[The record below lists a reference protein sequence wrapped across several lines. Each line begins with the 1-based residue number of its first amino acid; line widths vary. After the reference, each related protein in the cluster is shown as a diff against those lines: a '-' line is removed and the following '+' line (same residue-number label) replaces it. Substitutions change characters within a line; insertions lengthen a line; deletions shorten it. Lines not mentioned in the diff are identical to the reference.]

1 MTLSPLLTE
10 VVVTFCLAAGV
21 LYKYGNW
28 LKHHIIV
35 TVAVLVAWYFSFLII
50 FVLPL
55 DVSSTAYRQCMQKKQ
70 PEYFTHGQYLSHVNS
85 TSVPS
90 GLGNA
95 SLGDENTSSIHPVH
109 CEEPWSNV
117 PENVLPNLWRVVYWT
132 SQCLTWLVLP
142 LMQSYIKAGDFT
154 VRGKLKSALI
164 DNAIYYGSYLFICGV
179 LLIYI
184 ALKPGLDLDG
194 QKLKAIASSASN
206 TWGLFLLVLLLGY
219 ALVEVPRSLWNSSK
233 CGYVLN
239 YSYFKAA
246 KLSSEKCEA
255 EETVD
260 DILESLQAVSMSIGS
275 GHPLHQNLETILQKV
290 PPELRER
297 MNRHQLPDDAPTEAP
312 SDKALVRLHKQVI
325 KALQTQHRT
334 ETQWGF
340 LVDHILMLEDV
351 AQNQVSRDRRY
362 KSTFQPPRP
371 FWLRILYSPTT
382 EWYWKCVLHGYV
394 LKMAAV
400 VAGLLSAAVVW
411 SEVTFFNKEPLSLF
425 AKFLNPAKVN
435 YDYFTIEVLST
446 MIIAYMCY
454 CAYSTVLKIRL
465 LNLYY
470 LAPHHQTDEYS
481 LIFSGMMLCR
491 LTPPMCLNFLGLIH
505 MDSHIIKDH
514 ILETHYTQVMGHMD
528 VISIVS
534 DGFNVYFPM
543 AMLAFCL
550 ATYFSVG
557 SRLLSLLG
565 FQQFVGDDE
574 VTADL
579 VEEGREL
586 IKREKRRRQR
596 AEDSV
601 NRRREFKE
609 RFGGVTSRYRT
620 PRQKPEDRVRPLHR
634 DDSTESARAVLLRD
648 VEPLDYYVGS
658 STASTNT
665 ASTNGSDH
673 FYGPNS
679 NNRYYQHLEVSG
691 GTGLDVT
698 LGRDSAHN
706 QGSLILYQGGTVTD
720 SFIPDTT
727 DSVFGGLPISRDRVG
742 PPPRGLFDDV

>member
-334 ETQWGF
+334 ETQWGL